1 VWGELHQLK
10 LEFLNKNF
18 GTLENLMQLIIQLAV
33 STTPLLENYGRS
45 YLEEVT
51 DEVKKDCLSE
61 LPDSTFR

>member
-1 VWGELHQLK
+1 
-10 LEFLNKNF
+10 
-18 GTLENLMQLIIQLAV
+18 MQLIIQLAV